1 MTAGRIIVDGDAIE
15 IAGRFSSEAEID
27 AFIERVWTVFFALHP
42 SAEEAESAEAPIN
55 LPPFGGARPSRE
67 VFTEPASANIATP
80 SRPAVMA
87 GPVPTIHQ
95 STQQRPGVDAQ
106 HKAAQDAPSAPP
118 RVEDDL
124 SPGFPSG
131 PGTAED
137 AAAFARLSAGE
148 RRAVLL
154 MRKHRDRNAVAKIME
169 INPNSVTNY
178 ISAARNKGVV
188 V

>member
-1 MTAGRIIVDGDAIE
+1 MSAPRISVEGDAIE
-15 IAGRFSSEAEID
+15 IAGRFTSEAEID

-42 SAEEAESAEAPIN
+42 PAEAAESGEAPIN
-55 LPPFGGARPSRE
+55 LPPLGKAGASRA
-67 VFTEPASANIATP
+67 VFAEPASANIPTP

-87 GPVPTIHQ
+87 GPDPAIHD
-95 STQQRPGVDAQ
+95 SASQRPGVDARDKRG
-106 HKAAQDAPSAPP
+106 HDAPASAGWG
-118 RVEDDL
+118 EDESIIAEDV
-124 SPGFPSG
+124 P
-131 PGTAED
+131 AED

-154 MRKHRDRNAVAKIME
+154 MRKHRDRSAVAKIME

-188 V
+188 L